1 MLAVRAAKMKGTGG
15 MARVTLSWGQRY
27 IELGGD
33 GERLAGWLDGFLDG
47 LMAANSSGDR
57 RNTPPLDASNLF
69 SRVSK
74 IIADENQNGRTVTAY
89 GVLEDVKSDDFEL
102 SRV

>member
-1 MLAVRAAKMKGTGG
+1 

-47 LMAANSSGDR
+47 LMATSSNGDR
-57 RNTPPLDASNLF
+57 RNTPPLDASKLF
-69 SRVSK
+69 TRVAKLISE
-74 IIADENQNGRTVTAY
+74 ENQNGRSVTAY
-89 GVLEDVKSDDFEL
+89 GVLEDIKSDDYEL
-102 SRV
+102 TRV

>member
-1 MLAVRAAKMKGTGG
+1 

-47 LMAANSSGDR
+47 LMAGSSSGDR
-57 RNTPPLDASNLF
+57 RNTPPLDASKLF
-69 SRVSK
+69 SRVAK
-74 IIADENQNGRTVTAY
+74 LIGDENESGRQVTAY
-89 GVLEDVKSDDFEL
+89 GVLEDAKSDEYEL

>member
-1 MLAVRAAKMKGTGG
+1 

-47 LMAANSSGDR
+47 LIASNSSGDT
-57 RNTPPLDASNLF
+57 RNTPPLDASKLF
-69 SRVSK
+69 SRVAK
-74 IIADENQNGRTVTAY
+74 LIAEENDNGRNVTAY
-89 GVLEDVKSDDFEL
+89 GVLEDVKSEDYEL